1 MWLCAVTREKI
12 YFSWGRGEV
21 EGFMTRLTMMI
32 GILFLWQ
39 FYKVSILEICS
50 MVYTGKCESGRFL
63 FCGADVCF

>member
-1 MWLCAVTREKI
+1 
-12 YFSWGRGEV
+12 
-21 EGFMTRLTMMI
+21 MTRLTMMI